1 MYSLDFSFA
10 LSMFHL
16 LNTNTCLW
24 FDAFKHM
31 NKKPKYWLLAVRNV
45 HWWLCWFTWNLTVK
59 SFMTYVRWDVS
70 DFNLNPTYAA
80 LIISILLSLRSC
92 SKSQSIGLCL
102 PFEIWICGCICLI
115 LLLLYSFCTHRYKY
129 SRVFEYLFDIWIQ
142 SSIICKIE
150 SNSLICF
157 NECELIIIIII
168 VWKMMALMCHCASVS
183 VRV

>member
-1 MYSLDFSFA
+1 MHVYVYSLDFCFA

-92 SKSQSIGLCL
+92 FKSQSIGLCL

-115 LLLLYSFCTHRYKY
+115 LLLLYSFCTVYTQ
-129 SRVFEYLFDIWIQ
+129 IQIQ
-142 SSIICKIE
+142 SS
-150 SNSLICF
+150 
-157 NECELIIIIII
+157 
-168 VWKMMALMCHCASVS
+168 
-183 VRV
+183 VRVSIWYLDSEFDNLQNRIKQLNMF